1 MKFLFGFFLLFSVF
15 SSFSSKNA
23 IIFLIDGL
31 SPQFITPDL
40 LSFRFL
46 QSQGS
51 WTFKARTVIQSD
63 CAAGISSIL
72 CASDPIDTGIY
83 YENNRFER
91 EFPCVFDALRNQKPD
106 IKTFLMHNYLWINE
120 NWNYG
125 VEKESFCF
133 GDDLKSILNCDKK
146 NAEKVLEIIEKYEK
160 DQFFQVIIFRGLE
173 LAAFTSTFGSENYM
187 RNLEKIDKL
196 LVKII
201 EKIKAKKL
209 INSTFL
215 AIISDHGGKNGNYG
229 HWEKI
234 NENLNVP
241 LMVMGPGIRKN
252 KSLDHINVHVMDLI
266 PTVFKGLKLQNE
278 NLWRGK
284 IIDEIFDE

>member
-1 MKFLFGFFLLFSVF
+1 MNFLFGFFSLFIVFPVF
-15 SSFSSKNA
+15 SCRNA

-40 LSFRFL
+40 KSFGFL

-72 CASDPIDTGIY
+72 YASDPIDTGIY
-83 YENNRFER
+83 SENNRFER
-91 EFPCVFDALRNQKPD
+91 EFPSVFDALRNQKTE
-106 IKTFLMHNYLWINE
+106 IKSFLIHNYLWIKE

-125 VEKESFCF
+125 VENEDFCF
-133 GDDLKSILNCDKK
+133 GNDLESIFDCDKK
-146 NAEKVLEIIEKYEK
+146 NVEKVLEIIEKSEK
-160 DQFFQVIIFRGLE
+160 NEFFQVIILRGLE
-173 LAAFTSTFGSENYM
+173 VAAFTSTFGSENYVKI
-187 RNLEKIDKL
+187 LEKIDKL
-196 LVKII
+196 LIKII
-201 EKIKAKKL
+201 DKIQSKNL

-215 AIISDHGGKNGNYG
+215 ALISDHGGKNGSYG

-252 KSLDHINVHVMDLI
+252 KNLDNINVHVMDLI
-266 PTVFKGLKLQNE
+266 PTVFKGMTLQNE

-284 IIDEIFDE
+284 IIDEIFEE